1 MSTMLVFFGK
11 ALYGTLVAV
20 LLAERN
26 GDDSVSNY
34 KPGLNTVIRR
44 VTVNIF
50 FQLSSSKAVISNNT
64 LIVEVQF

>member
-11 ALYGTLVAV
+11 ALYDTLVAV
-20 LLAERN
+20 HVTERH
-26 GDDSVSNY
+26 GDGSVSNY

-50 FQLSSSKAVISNNT
+50 FRLSSSKVVIRNIT
-64 LIVEVQF
+64 LIVAVQF